1 MDIIQAGAS
10 FLGSI
15 WNFILALFEFLGNS
29 VVNIDK
35 VFNYLASVVFD
46 IPTILM
52 NLFHTLPEFLK
63 SGLLVATVCIV
74 FVLILKIIKTI
85 RDATL

>member
-1 MDIIQAGAS
+1 MDIIQSAS
-10 FLGSI
+10 AFLGSI

-35 VFNYLASVVFD
+35 VFNYLSSIVFD

-52 NLFHTLPEFLK
+52 NLFNNLPEFIR
-63 SGLLVATVCIV
+63 SGILVVSVCIV
-74 FVLILKIIKTI
+74 FVLVLKIIKTI

>member
-1 MDIIQAGAS
+1 MDIVQAAAS

-15 WNFILALFEFLGNS
+15 WNFILGAFEFLGNS
-29 VVNIDK
+29 IVNIDK
-35 VFNYLASVVFD
+35 LFNYLASVVFG

-52 NLFHTLPEFLK
+52 KLFNNLPEFLR
-63 SGLLVATVCIV
+63 SGVLVVSVCIV
-74 FVLILKIIKTI
+74 FVLILKIIKTV

>member
-1 MDIIQAGAS
+1 MDIIQAAAS

-15 WNFILALFEFLGNS
+15 WSFILALFEFLGNS

-35 VFNYLASVVFD
+35 VFNYLSSIVFG

-52 NLFHTLPEFLK
+52 NLFNNLPEFIR
-63 SGLLVATVCIV
+63 SGILVVSVCIV
-74 FVLILKIIKTI
+74 FVLILKIIKII